1 MKRAYT
7 PEELLMFKEGRGRF
21 NLKKTLSVY
30 PAGKPG
36 RSTGPV
42 TQMINLPLFQ
52 GDTSSV
58 LPRVKLVPKMMKDAM
73 GNDVRVFVPYK
84 KKRR

>member
-7 PEELLMFKEGRGRF
+7 PEETLMFKEGRGRF
-21 NLKKTLSVY
+21 NLKKTLATY

-36 RSTGPV
+36 RLTGPV
-42 TQMINLPLFQ
+42 KQMINLPVSNA
-52 GDTSSV
+52 DDSPV
-58 LPRVKLVPKMMKDAM
+58 LPRVKLVPKLMKDAM